1 MEVDLFRN
9 RLEKFSSGEGR
20 VVGMQ
25 FKKALIGALVGGVI
39 GVGVLVAAFFLF
51 GVQHTSLALVIAV
64 LVGLGVRMMVS
75 TKGHASY
82 LRGALTALIAVAAFV
97 GGSFLVAQLARSQMA
112 ANASRPSRVA
122 APPQQDDRTTND
134 EAAMEQD
141 QEPVAEEVEDLA
153 SRGADR
159 IGTLMRTPI
168 KPGYSTWDFVWFSV
182 AMLVAYELGR
192 GTGAA
197 TAAAATSDAPETPA
211 TPA

>member
-1 MEVDLFRN
+1 
-9 RLEKFSSGEGR
+9 
-20 VVGMQ
+20 MQ
-25 FKKALIGALVGGVI
+25 FKKSLVGALVGGAI

-51 GVQHTSLALVIAV
+51 GTQHTSFALVIAV

-97 GGSFLVAQLARSQMA
+97 GGNFLVAQLARSQMA

-122 APPQQDDRTTND
+122 APPQQEDGAAND
-134 EAAMEQD
+134 EATVEQD
-141 QEPVAEEVEDLA
+141 QLPVEEEGEA
-153 SRGADR
+153 MAARGTDR
-159 IGTLMRTPI
+159 VGVLMRTPI
-168 KPGYSTWDFVWFSV
+168 QPSYSPWDFAWFSV

-197 TAAAATSDAPETPA
+197 TAADAPAAPA
-211 TPA
+211 APA